1 MAINNYI
8 SKIKELYSL
17 KSNEHT
23 YRTPLENLLNSYK
36 ENKNVLH
43 EVTTDVDFPD
53 FTVLNEDEKLIGF
66 VECKDINSDLKG
78 IIEGKKKTYKKE
90 HEQLLK
96 YLTISPIVIFT
107 DYKEFYL
114 LKEEE
119 KILVELKHIILF
131 DDVESKAK
139 LISNEKKE
147 EFEIFIKEFF
157 ESKPSPIKK
166 QDYFISLLA
175 RRTKIL
181 TDGISLDLISS
192 DSYFKNQIKE
202 LFNNTIFKDLDD
214 KDFADAFSQ
223 IITFGLLFYRL
234 SKKENVSVNTFG
246 KMPEYI
252 PVFKE
257 FLFTFNIENTNKI
270 IKYSIESIINAVNAY
285 DDVMFYRELSYKEAH
300 DNEDP
305 FIYMYENFL
314 KEFDPSTR
322 NARGVFTRL
331 LKLCVI

>member
-1 MAINNYI
+1 MPVNNYI
-8 SKIKELYSL
+8 NEIKKLYS
-17 KSNEHT
+17 KESNEHT
-23 YRTPLENLLNSYK
+23 YRTSLENLLNNYK
-36 ENKNVLH
+36 DNKNVLQ
-43 EVTTDVDFPD
+43 EITTDVDFPD
-53 FTVLNEDEKLIGF
+53 FTILDKNEKLIGF
-66 VECKDINSDLKG
+66 IECKDIDSDLKS
-78 IIEGKKKTYKKE
+78 IIDGKKKACKKE

-119 KILVELKHIILF
+119 KKLIEIKHIILF
-131 DDVESKAK
+131 NDLESKSKA
-139 LISNEKKE
+139 ITNEKKE

-157 ESKPSPIKK
+157 ESKPQAIKK

-175 RRTKIL
+175 RRTKIS
-181 TDGISLDLISS
+181 TDGINLDLISS

-202 LFNNTIFKDLDD
+202 LFNNTIFKDLND

-252 PVFKE
+252 PIFKE
-257 FLFTFNIENTNKI
+257 FLFTFNIDNTNKI

-285 DDVMFYRELSYKEAH
+285 DEAMFYKELLEWQG
-300 DNEDP
+300 
-305 FIYMYENFL
+305 FL
-314 KEFDPSTR
+314 AQKIFVH
-322 NARGVFTRL
+322 N
-331 LKLCVI
+331 